1 MTDQPTLKEKTA
13 RGLLWGGMAGVLS
26 QLMNAIFGICLLN
39 LLTPNDYGMVQV
51 LAVFS
56 GVAACLQES
65 GFIAALA
72 NKKEPTHADYNA
84 VFWFNIL
91 CGAVCYAV
99 LFACAPLIARFYNEP
114 QLVAL
119 SRFVFLGFFISAFG
133 IAQRA
138 YLFGH
143 LMVRQSAIISTTA
156 LLISGACG
164 VAMAWFGMAYWG
176 LAAQSILYVAI
187 IVVMN
192 WWYSPWRPSW
202 NINFRPIRE
211 MFGFSSK
218 LLLTSLFGQINRNV
232 LSTLLGRFYD
242 TTTAGYYGNAAKW
255 NDMGSN
261 LIHGMIVGVA
271 QPVLT
276 QVNDDKQRYRQVFRK
291 MLRFASFISFP
302 AMFGLGF
309 VAREFI
315 LVTVG
320 PTWLKSA
327 SLLSLLS
334 IYGAFIPINTLY
346 ANLVVSRGKSN
357 VNLINTVVSC
367 ILIWVAMIGLR
378 HYPLEIM
385 VGTFVLINIG
395 WLLVWHY
402 FAWRFVGLRLIDAL
416 KDVLPFAAV
425 TLAAIALSW
434 LVTKN
439 IEKPIL
445 LLITRIVTTAAGYI
459 GLLYILKAQVLRE
472 SIGFLLKKGT
482 TK

>member
-1 MTDQPTLKEKTA
+1 MTEPSLKEKTA

-26 QLMNAIFGICLLN
+26 QLMNAIFGICLLR
-39 LLTPNDYGMVQV
+39 LLTPKDYGMVQV

-72 NKKEPTHADYNA
+72 NKKNPTHADYNA

-91 CGAVCYAV
+91 CGAVCYII
-99 LFACAPLIARFYNEP
+99 LFACAPLIAEFYNEP
-114 QLVAL
+114 RLVAL
-119 SRFVFLGFFISAFG
+119 ARFAFLGFFISGFG

-143 LMVRQSAIISTTA
+143 LMVRQSAVISTAA
-156 LLISGACG
+156 LLFSGACG
-164 VAMAWFGMAYWG
+164 VALAWFGMAYWG
-176 LAAQSILYVAI
+176 LAAQSIIYVAV

-192 WWYSPWRPSW
+192 WWYSPWRPTW
-202 NINFRPIRE
+202 DINFRPIRE

-218 LLLTSLFGQINRNV
+218 LLLTSLFGQVNKNV
-232 LSTLLGRFYD
+232 LSTLLGKFYD
-242 TTTAGYYGNAAKW
+242 TTTAGYYGNASKW
-255 NDMGSN
+255 NDMGAN

-271 QPVLT
+271 QPVLA

-291 MLRFASFISFP
+291 MLRFASFVSFP
-302 AMFGLGF
+302 AMLGLGY

-315 LVTVG
+315 LVTAG
-320 PTWLKSA
+320 PVWSKSA
-327 SLLSLLS
+327 ILLSLLS
-334 IYGAFIPINTLY
+334 IYGAFVPINTLY

-367 ILIWVAMIGLR
+367 ILIWAAMIGLR
-378 HYPLEIM
+378 HYDLKIM
-385 VGTFVLINIG
+385 VTAFVAINIG

-402 FAWRFVGLRLIDAL
+402 FAWRLVGLRLTDVL
-416 KDVLPFAAV
+416 KDILPFAAV
-425 TLAAIALSW
+425 TLLAIGLSW
-434 LVTKN
+434 LATQN
-439 IEKPIL
+439 IEKPIYL
-445 LLITRIVTTAAGYI
+445 LAARIVTTAMAYI

-472 SIGFLLKKGT
+472 SISFILKK
-482 TK
+482 KK